1 VALLRGI
8 NLGASRRVPMGELRE
23 RLHAAGYPGARTYL
37 QSGNIVLDS
46 DLGPGELAAELTA
59 RLEEWFGFAV
69 PVVVRSGAELAAI
82 VAENPLAALAENPKY
97 YVVTFLDRE
106 PDPGAVARLAE
117 QAREG
122 EQLVHQGREIYVW
135 HPGGQARSKLG
146 LGLTAAKLGVLA
158 TARNWTTVTALAEM
172 ARA

>member
-1 VALLRGI
+1 MALLRGI

-23 RLHAAGYPGARTYL
+23 RLRSAGHPEARTYL

-46 DLGPGELAAELTA
+46 GAEPEQLGAELTA
-59 RLEEWFGFAV
+59 QLAEWFGLDV
-69 PVVVRSGAELAAI
+69 PVVVRAAAELDAVVAANPLAG
-82 VAENPLAALAENPKY
+82 VAENSKY

-106 PDPGAVARLAE
+106 PDPDAVSRLVELARD
-117 QAREG
+117 G
-122 EQLVHQGREIYVW
+122 EQLVHSGREIYVW
-135 HPGGQARSKLG
+135 HPLGQGRSKLA
-146 LGLTAAKLGVLA
+146 LGLSSAKLGVLA